1 MQLILTEKKIFLV
14 KNGYYGKKKK
24 KSFGFWLDQLKK
36 IHPLS
41 VVSCGVIERGK
52 TRSLTLLLGKQDI

>member
-1 MQLILTEKKIFLV
+1 MQLILTEKRIFLV
-14 KNGYYGKKKK
+14 KNGYYGKKK